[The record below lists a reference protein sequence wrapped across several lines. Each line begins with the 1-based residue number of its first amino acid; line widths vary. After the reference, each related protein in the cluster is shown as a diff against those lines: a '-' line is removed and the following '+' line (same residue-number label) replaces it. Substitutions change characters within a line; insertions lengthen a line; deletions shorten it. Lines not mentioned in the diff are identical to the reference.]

1 MKALVPN
8 LFRTGGIVDGE
19 DVNDN
24 LRAIADDVNRNL
36 SRRYTYCTVAIP
48 LDGMTNAMTAAERT
62 INFNPPVNGG
72 GFARTV
78 SVVETKLSIYAT
90 AGVTWTL
97 SGTSLT
103 NSISLTTA
111 GATTEATA
119 VSSQVMEANS
129 SSAFSFT
136 LAGSAASTIAR
147 GTLYLTIRSDR
158 FAQPST
164 DATPYTPTYVDA
176 SSSSAGSVLDTQLT
190 AAATAVTNDA
200 AAAED
205 LRCECFLARNFST
218 DQVWTMPSGAGRTAA
233 GVRGYIVA
241 TAADAVDVKDQGG
254 TLFSLTGTGTS
265 NTVSGSGTQAN
276 RSDGPTS
283 TANDTVVTI
292 SPTVGTIELCYVFFW
307 WS

>member
-8 LFRTGGIVDGE
+8 TFRTGTIVDGE

-36 SRRYTYCTVAIP
+36 SRRYTYCTVPIA
-48 LDGMTNAMTAAERT
+48 LDGVTDALSAALRSIRFATPSSRKTT
-62 INFNPPVNGG
+62 IVG
-72 GFARTV
+72 V
-78 SVVETKLSIYAT
+78 KLSIYAT

-97 SGTSLT
+97 TCSLSSHT
-103 NSISLTTA
+103 FNSIALTTA

-119 VSSQVMEANS
+119 ISTQNLEVASGTPAT
-129 SSAFSFT
+129 FT

-147 GTLYLTIRSDR
+147 GTLYLTLRSDR
-158 FAQPST
+158 FSQPST
-164 DATPYTPTYVDA
+164 TATPYSPTFVDA

-205 LRCECFLARNFST
+205 LRCECFIARNFSAS
-218 DQVWTMPSGAGRTAA
+218 QIWTMPSGAGRTAA
-233 GVRGYIVA
+233 GVIGSIVA
-241 TAADAVDVKDQGG
+241 TAADAADIKDQGG

-265 NTVSGSGTQAN
+265 NTVNGTGTQAS
-276 RSDGPTS
+276 RSDDPTD
-283 TANDTVVTI
+283 TTDDTVVTI
-292 SPTVGTIELCYVFFW
+292 SPTSGTIELLYTFFW